1 LGTVPKRTK
10 KAKKTCIEVP
20 ILRTTSGG
28 GAEKYNRSA
37 ETEKIGAETAKIQ
50 SAKKS
55 AETGGN
61 LLFDSGLLIPLTPFN
76 HHVISSQYVV
86 AEHIDGDG

>member
-1 LGTVPKRTK
+1 V
-10 KAKKTCIEVP
+10 AKKTCTEIP

-50 SAKKS
+50 SAEKS
-55 AETGGN
+55 AETDGN
-61 LLFDSGLLIPLTPFN
+61 LLTLRKKWRKAKKIPIKN
-76 HHVISSQYVV
+76 QRY
-86 AEHIDGDG
+86 

>member
-1 LGTVPKRTK
+1 MPKRTK
-10 KAKKTCIEVP
+10 KAKKTCIEIP

-37 ETEKIGAETAKIQ
+37 ETEKIGAETTKIQ
-50 SAKKS
+50 NAKKS

-61 LLFDSGLLIPLTPFN
+61 REEKGENEFLSARP
-76 HHVISSQYVV
+76 YV
-86 AEHIDGDG
+86 

>member
-1 LGTVPKRTK
+1 VPKRTK
-10 KAKKTCIEVP
+10 KAKKTCIEIP

-28 GAEKYNRSA
+28 SAEKYNRSA
-37 ETEKIGAETAKIQ
+37 EREIIGAETTKIQ

-61 LLFDSGLLIPLTPFN
+61 RFVLPKKRTQLKASKRISPSLVVQYEKRDIFFLI
-76 HHVISSQYVV
+76 
-86 AEHIDGDG
+86 